1 MAGEQSTLSD
11 AMGRVTGVRQ
21 RYRTDHRFRE
31 SVRQVFAGV
40 VLAVILSWMLLPFFW
55 TLQTSLK
62 HRVVAQAYP
71 PIFYGFE
78 IVWSNFTRVLFIENY
93 LPILVNGFVA
103 ASVAT
108 IVSITLGTPHAYI
121 ISKYS
126 HRFLDASFFA
136 IVAARVIPPISIAVP
151 FFILFNKLGLLDTK
165 IAVIMALTFLFE
177 PFVVWIMK
185 GFFDGLPRSLIDAA
199 RIDGCSKFQAFTKIM
214 LPLSKPGLASSAII
228 TWLLGWNHFVL
239 VFILSAT
246 SNSQTVPVAILS
258 LQRDHF
264 TPWNLMAAA
273 AIMGIIPSILVVIA
287 FQNYLIRGLAERR
300 TT

>member
-1 MAGEQSTLSD
+1 MAGEQSTLHD
-11 AMGRVTGVRQ
+11 AFARMTDVRQ

-31 SVRQVFAGV
+31 SVKKWVAAV
-40 VLAVILSWMLLPFFW
+40 VLIVILSWMLLPFFW

-62 HRVVAQAYP
+62 ERVVAQAFP
-71 PIFYGFE
+71 PVFYGFE

-108 IVSITLGTPHAYI
+108 VVSVALGTPHAYI
-121 ISKYS
+121 ISKYR
-126 HRFLDASFFA
+126 HRFLNASFFA
-136 IVAARVIPPISIAVP
+136 IVAARVIPPISMAVP
-151 FFILFNKLGLLDTK
+151 FFILFNRLGLLDTK

-185 GFFDGLPRSLIDAA
+185 GFFDGLPGSLIDAA
-199 RIDGCSKFQAFTKIM
+199 RIDGCSKFQAFTKVM
-214 LPLSKPGLASSAII
+214 LPLSKPGLASAAII

-246 SNSQTVPVAILS
+246 SKSQTVPVAILS

-273 AIMGIIPSILVVIA
+273 AIMGIIPSIIVVIA
-287 FQNYLIRGLAERR
+287 FQNHLIKGLAERR
-300 TT
+300 AS